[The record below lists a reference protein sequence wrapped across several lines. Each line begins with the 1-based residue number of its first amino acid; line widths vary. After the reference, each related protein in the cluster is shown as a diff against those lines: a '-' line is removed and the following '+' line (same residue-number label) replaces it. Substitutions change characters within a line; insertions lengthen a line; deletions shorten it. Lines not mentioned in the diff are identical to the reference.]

1 MDIRLEDREG
11 ILVIRPI
18 GDLTAQTAP
27 NLRAIFE
34 AHITKANP
42 SVVLDASDIKYMDS
56 AGLGSLI
63 SGLHRAREYAG
74 QFLVCG
80 LQEDVSSIF
89 QLTKMDSLFK
99 VFPSADQAV
108 VALEV

>member
-1 MDIRLEDREG
+1 MDIRLEDRDG
-11 ILVIRPI
+11 ILVIRPM

-27 NLRAIFE
+27 NLRAIFD

-42 SVVLDASDIKYMDS
+42 SIVLDAQDIKYIDS
-56 AGLGSLI
+56 AGLGSLV
-63 SGLHRAREYAG
+63 SGLHRSREYAG

-80 LQEDVSSIF
+80 LQNDVESIF
-89 QLTKMDSLFK
+89 ELTRMNSLFK

-108 VALEV
+108 VALEG